1 MSGVGRVVRAGG
13 RRRVQSVVMALTTL
27 LAVSASVLAAGLL
40 DASRAPFDRGFA
52 KQQGAH
58 LTATFDAGSVT
69 ADAVAA
75 TAKAAGATASAG
87 PFRTVSLRPTTVSGG
102 RIPPGLQLPPAI
114 LAGRADP
121 GGPVDRLDLTD
132 GRWATAAGEI
142 VWATGRS
149 PIEVGDKLTFA
160 DAPGS
165 PTFTVVGLARSVGT
179 SAEAWTTPDQLAAML
194 GTGVE
199 GGFQML
205 YRFADAA
212 TDAQLTAHRTAV
224 AGAVPADAMTGAA
237 SYLAAKRKAER
248 QAATFVPFV
257 VAFGVLGLCMSVL
270 IIGVVVSGSVG
281 AATRRI
287 GILKAVGFTPAQ
299 VTRAYIGQALIPATI
314 GAVLGVLLGNV
325 AAVPVLANESDAFG
339 TATMTVAPWV
349 SVVVPLVALA
359 AVVLTAFVPAL
370 RAGRLRTV
378 TALAVGRTPASG
390 RGRTA
395 RRLLGRLPLPRPV
408 SLGLANPF
416 TSPSRSATIVAAVAL
431 GALGVTFGAGLAT
444 SLAGIQDGLNR
455 RSAGAVVAHAFTFG
469 PGPGGPGGPPAPG
482 QQGGPTGPANPGQTA
497 GPGQTSGPGQNGKG
511 GPQPSAGD
519 LAALGKVQAAIDAQP
534 GTRRWF
540 TTGQAEIGVSG
551 FTAPANVVAFTGDSS
566 WGAYK
571 MISGKW
577 FDGPDQIV
585 VPTAFLHA
593 TGLRVGDTTTLTDA
607 GRSRKVRIVGES
619 LDLSDGGRGVVTDA
633 ATLTALGTV
642 IEPRSVEFHIDLD
655 PGVTAQSYADA
666 LNKVL
671 QPLGGGADVN
681 AGELSE
687 TVVAMDTLA
696 ATLTVMLVVVA
707 GMGVLNTV
715 VLDTRERV
723 HDLGVFKALG
733 MSPRQTVTM
742 VLTSVTGTGLLAGV
756 IGVPLGIVLHHAVLP
771 AMGRAA
777 DTGIPPSYIEVYAPL
792 MVLPL
797 VLGGLVIACA
807 GALLPAGWAARTR
820 TATALRTE

>member
-1 MSGVGRVVRAGG
+1 MSGVGSVVRAGG
-13 RRRVQSVVMALTTL
+13 RRRVQSVVMALTTM

-58 LTATFDAGSVT
+58 LTATFDAGAVT
-69 ADAVAA
+69 ADTVAA
-75 TAKAAGATASAG
+75 TAKAAGATASVG
-87 PFRTVSLRPTTVSGG
+87 PFRTVSLRPTTVSGS

-121 GGPVDRLDLTD
+121 GGPVDRLDLTA

-142 VWATGRS
+142 VWAAGRS
-149 PIEVGDKLTFA
+149 PLEVGDRLTFT
-160 DAPGS
+160 DSPGS
-165 PTFTVVGLARSVGT
+165 PTLTVVGLARSVGT
-179 SAEAWTTPDQLAAML
+179 SAEAWTTPDQLTAL
-194 GTGVE
+194 LSGDVK

-205 YRFADAA
+205 YRFADAT
-212 TDAQLTAHRTAV
+212 TDAQLTAHRAAV

-237 SYLAAKRKAER
+237 SYLTVKRDAER
-248 QAATFVPFV
+248 RAATFVPFV

-314 GAVLGVLLGNV
+314 GAALGVLLGNL
-325 AAVPVLANESDAFG
+325 AAVPVLADESDAFG
-339 TATMTVAPWV
+339 TASMTVAPWV

-431 GALGVTFGAGLAT
+431 GALGVTFGVGLAT
-444 SLAGIQDGLNR
+444 SLAGIQEGLNR
-455 RSAGAVVAHAFTFG
+455 RTAGAVVAHAFTFG
-469 PGPGGPGGPPAPG
+469 PGPGGPAGPPAPG
-482 QQGGPTGPANPGQTA
+482 QPGGPGGSGGPSAPVSAGQPPGA
-497 GPGQTSGPGQNGKG
+497 GQNGKG
-511 GPQPSAGD
+511 GPQTDAE
-519 LAALGKVQAAIDAQP
+519 ALGKVRAAIDAQP

-540 TTGQAEIGVSG
+540 TTGHAEIGVSG
-551 FTAPANVVAFTGDSS
+551 LTTPADVVAFTGDSS

-577 FDGPDQIV
+577 FDGPGQIV
-585 VPTAFLHA
+585 VPTAFLRA
-593 TGLRVGDTTTLTDA
+593 TGLKVGDTATLTDA
-607 GRSRKVRIVGES
+607 GRSLKVRIVGES
-619 LDLSDGGRGVVTDA
+619 LDLSDDGRGVVTDA

-642 IEPRSVEFHIDLD
+642 VEPESVEFHIDLA
-655 PGVTAQSYADA
+655 PGATAKSYVDA

-671 QPLGGGADVN
+671 EPLGGGADVN
-681 AGELSE
+681 VGEISE

-696 ATLTVMLVVVA
+696 ATLTLMLVVVA

-742 VLTSVTGTGLLAGV
+742 VLTSVTGTGLLAGA

-777 DTGIPPSYIEVYAPL
+777 NTGIPSSYIEVYAPL
-792 MVLPL
+792 LVLPL
-797 VLGGLVIACA
+797 VFGGLVIAAA
-807 GALLPAGWAARTR
+807 GALLPAGWAAKTR